1 MNILVMI
8 LPVSLVNIDAKILN
22 KILVNKIEQYIMKI
36 LDLFQAH
43 HAMLSYFNHVLLFA
57 THKAPLSMGVFRQE
71 YWSGLPCP
79 PPGDLPDPVI
89 QPTSPTSPA
98 LQADSLLLSH

>member
-22 KILVNKIEQYIMKI
+22 KILANQIEQYIMKI

-43 HAMLSYFNHVLLFA
+43 HAMLSCFNHVLLFA

-71 YWSGLPCP
+71 YWIGLSCP
-79 PPGDLPDPVI
+79 TPRDLPNPRI
-89 QPTSPTSPA
+89 
-98 LQADSLLLSH
+98 